1 MAEPGDA
8 LRRTSLYETHVAAG
22 AKMVPFAGFEMP
34 VQYTGVIEEH
44 HAVRQAAGLFDV
56 SHMGEF
62 EARGPGAAAFL
73 RRLVTNDVSRLE
85 VGRVMYC
92 TMCREDGGIIDDLTV
107 YRLADERYMAVVNAS
122 NIGKDWAWMAAR
134 KGAGVEFRDVS
145 SETGLL
151 ALQGPRAEAVLA
163 GLLPGGGD
171 LGAIPYYGAQERTWQ
186 GKRVLVSRTGYTGE
200 DGFEL
205 YCGAPDAPALWE
217 ALMARGGGEGLKPC
231 GLGARDTL
239 RTEMKFALY
248 GNDIDEATNPL
259 EAGLGWVVKFQA
271 GEFIGREA
279 LLGIKERGL
288 SRKLVG
294 FEMVDRGIPRHGA
307 PILAGGRNA
316 GVVTSGTMSPTL
328 GKAIGIGY
336 VPLTHAAEGCEIA
349 VEIRDKARAARVVE
363 TPFYRREK
371 A

>member
-62 EARGPGAAAFL
+62 EARGPGAAGLL

-122 NIGKDWAWMAAR
+122 NIGMDWAWMAAR

-145 SETGLL
+145 SEAGPL
-151 ALQGPRAEAVLA
+151 AVAGPPRRGRPGRA
-163 GLLPGGGD
+163 P
-171 LGAIPYYGAQERTWQ
+171 PR
-186 GKRVLVSRTGYTGE
+186 
-200 DGFEL
+200 
-205 YCGAPDAPALWE
+205 
-217 ALMARGGGEGLKPC
+217 RGGL
-231 GLGARDTL
+231 
-239 RTEMKFALY
+239 
-248 GNDIDEATNPL
+248 
-259 EAGLGWVVKFQA
+259 
-271 GEFIGREA
+271 
-279 LLGIKERGL
+279 
-288 SRKLVG
+288 
-294 FEMVDRGIPRHGA
+294 
-307 PILAGGRNA
+307 
-316 GVVTSGTMSPTL
+316 
-328 GKAIGIGY
+328 
-336 VPLTHAAEGCEIA
+336 
-349 VEIRDKARAARVVE
+349 
-363 TPFYRREK
+363 
-371 A
+371 